1 MIVDTTGDKV
11 NESWLLLI
19 KKTVEKPSLKI
30 RKYRAI
36 SIPKIIVK
44 IYIGFVIQFV

>member
-19 KKTVEKPSLKI
+19 KKTVEKPSL
-30 RKYRAI
+30 I
-36 SIPKIIVK
+36 SFT
-44 IYIGFVIQFV
+44 YAR